1 MTDSDDRGTEDPVT
15 SALVDGSTY
24 DQIRVQRISTFKWPV
39 RRKLFRLGGLS
50 SAMSALILSLA
61 LLPSGVVEFLP
72 TDPYTALTRTVLV
85 AAIGVAVMAISG
97 VLLAIAEAARKRLE
111 LLGSAGVL
119 EGVRFVAWPERVGS
133 STDAGA
139 AVRSLYESFRDAAG
153 AAALDPAFERS
164 DGALRVPALVAAARR
179 DGRLVGLYPLAGAT
193 VEDATARLRAGDGVG
208 NL

>member
-111 LLGSAGVL
+111 PMDEARAEAMLAFEEMWSLIGFVIGGGTAAIAAGFVIAAHAGVDVL
-119 EGVRFVAWPERVGS
+119 DGVYRLIGPMAYTS
-133 STDAGA
+133 
-139 AVRSLYESFRDAAG
+139 
-153 AAALDPAFERS
+153 
-164 DGALRVPALVAAARR
+164 VPAPIPPSAVAVTALAVGTTFLVVSAVFP
-179 DGRLVGLYPLAGAT
+179 DDSQWTGS
-193 VEDATARLRAGDGVG
+193 
-208 NL
+208 